1 MIMKN
6 IIKFPILFAITTMF
20 FALNITHAEDDKY
33 NDPKFYG
40 DTFDWDNSSPIDF
53 LELLKSKKN
62 EKCPTY
68 SVFGMHGKW
77 VRINHIPDLVA
88 LLDSKEPC
96 ANVCSIYSSFRDC
109 NKSTIG
115 REAAF
120 IIEGFRRGK
129 YPPEINSGRTHE
141 QLDEIKKWWEGY
153 SNKK

>member
-1 MIMKN
+1 MK
-6 IIKFPILFAITTMF
+6 IPVLFAVMMIL
-20 FALNITHAEDDKY
+20 ALSLSYAENSKY

-40 DTFDWDNSSPIDF
+40 DTFDWENLGPIDF

-68 SVFGMHGKW
+68 SVFGMHTKW
-77 VRINHIPDLVA
+77 VKINHIPDLVA

-96 ANVCSIYSSFRDC
+96 ANVCSIYSSFLDC

-120 IIEGFRRGK
+120 IIEGFRSGN
-129 YPPEINSGRTHE
+129 YPPAGNSGRSRE
-141 QLDEIKKWWEGY
+141 QIDEIKEWWKSF